1 MPSIGPTPHGPD
13 AGQPAFWDQVEIVN
27 LLVMNWLD
35 RENARAGGAEI
46 HLHEIFG
53 RLVERGHRV
62 TLVCSGWTGG
72 ATRATLD
79 GIDVI
84 RVGGRYTYPFLAPR
98 IARSVRSRTS
108 ADLLVED
115 LNKAPLFSPLW
126 AEGSSLLLVHH
137 LFGKTAFGSAALPVS
152 IASWVLEQPLS
163 VIYAGIPVVAVSEST
178 RQDLICR
185 GFHSDRVEVIENGV
199 DASRYIP
206 DPEAGRFETPTI
218 LYLGRLKRYKRV
230 DLIIDAVAT
239 MKNQGIPVTFLV
251 AGEGD
256 DRPRLERHA
265 RRLGLGQDTLR
276 FLGFA
281 TEAEKIILLQR
292 AWVHVLTSS
301 REGWGISNLEASAC
315 GTPIVASDSPGLRD
329 SVREGQ
335 TGFLVPHGDVDAL
348 ARRLWQ
354 LLSDSTLRERMGMVG
369 REFALALSW
378 DRAADRLERSIRTAV
393 APVSPG
399 A

>member
-1 MPSIGPTPHGPD
+1 
-13 AGQPAFWDQVEIVN
+13 
-27 LLVMNWLD
+27 MNWLD
-35 RENARAGGAEI
+35 RENPRAGGAEI
-46 HLHEIFG
+46 HLHETFG
-53 RLVERGHRV
+53 RLAQRGHRV
-62 TLVCSGWTGG
+62 TLICSGWTGG
-72 ATRATLD
+72 ANRAAVD
-79 GIDVI
+79 GIDVV

-98 IARSVRSRTS
+98 MARRVRSEIS

-126 AEGSSLLLVHH
+126 VDCPSLLLVHH
-137 LFGKTAFGSAALPVS
+137 LFGKTAFRSAALPVA
-152 IASWVLEQPLS
+152 IASWALEKPLS
-163 VIYAGIPVVAVSEST
+163 AIYAGVPVVAVSEST
-178 RQDLICR
+178 RQDLISR
-185 GFHSDRVEVIENGV
+185 GFRADRVEVIENGV
-199 DASRYIP
+199 DAQQYVP
-206 DPEAGRFETPTI
+206 DPSAGRFETPTL

-230 DLIIDAVAT
+230 DLIIDAVAAMRT
-239 MKNQGIPVTFLV
+239 QGVPVTFLV

-256 DRPRLERHA
+256 DRPRLERRA
-265 RRLGLGQDTLR
+265 RRLGLGQDELR

-281 TEAEKIILLQR
+281 TEEEKLVLFQR

-301 REGWGISNLEASAC
+301 IEGWGISNLEASAC

-348 ARRLWQ
+348 AGRLKQ
-354 LLSDSTLRERMGMVG
+354 LLSDPGLRERMGKAG

-378 DRAADRLERSIRTAV
+378 DRAADRVEGAIRTAV
-393 APVSPG
+393 ASGSSG